1 LAWSGEGR
9 QNTTCSYLT
18 GTFKPEYRT
27 GYPGSEGTRTILR
40 QQVVG
45 PSNDEFADQPAE
57 LFQLR
62 VALLLLFICSICV
75 STPENLRLE
84 VALEV
89 ELRTQILGVGKV
101 EEGKVLRQVVL
112 DRSSGEDDSAL
123 DIESGESLE
132 GESVCHPSEQAV

>member
-1 LAWSGEGR
+1 
-9 QNTTCSYLT
+9 LT

-84 VALEV
+84 V
-89 ELRTQILGVGKV
+89 GKV